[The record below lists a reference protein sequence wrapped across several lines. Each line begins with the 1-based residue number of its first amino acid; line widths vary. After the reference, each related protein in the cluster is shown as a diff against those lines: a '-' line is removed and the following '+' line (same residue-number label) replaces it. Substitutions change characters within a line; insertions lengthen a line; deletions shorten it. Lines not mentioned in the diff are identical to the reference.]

1 MRARIA
7 ANSMFAMA
15 LVACVIGSIPY
26 SVFGQDQAQTRS
38 SNAAGDSVPPTVAEA
53 IRALEAQIQ
62 RLNSE
67 VGKLRSNQQRQ
78 SVETAQL
85 RDDLSAARA
94 ELAAVTHA
102 PKSQIYAVSNS
113 PSGQS
118 SSGQTVQGP
127 TLDQRIAKLEDNQQ
141 LTDARIAEQN
151 QTKVESGSKYR
162 LRLSGIA
169 LVNVFGT
176 QGTVDNLDYPQLA
189 VHRDPLQ
196 SSRAFGASLRQSQIE
211 LSVFGP
217 DVAGARTSANL
228 KFDFAG
234 GFTGVPNGVTMGI
247 ARLRTGTLRLDW
259 TRTSIVAGQDNLFF
273 APLTPTSLAS
283 LAIPPLSYSG
293 RLWSW
298 APQVRIEHQIALTE
312 SNTLLV
318 QGGFLDSLTGDI
330 PQPGY
335 RYPTAGEQSG
345 QPGFAARVALRH
357 RALGRD
363 FTLGAGG
370 YYARQS
376 WGLGRHVNS
385 WAGTADLNLPIA
397 SWMVLSGEFYRGR
410 AVGGLGGGI
419 GQSILLSDSLLY
431 SATQVRGLDSMG
443 GWLQMKIKP
452 KPNFELNAAF
462 GQDNPYSAE
471 LRRFP
476 ATAQYYGLLQSRN
489 LSYFVN
495 FVYQVRSDVLFSL
508 EYRRLQSYPLDTKP
522 EKANQISLSMGY
534 LF

>member
-7 ANSMFAMA
+7 ANLMFAMV
-15 LVACVIGSIPY
+15 LVACVMGSIPY
-26 SVFGQDQAQTRS
+26 PVFAQDQGQTR
-38 SNAAGDSVPPTVAEA
+38 SNAAGDPASPAVAEA
-53 IRALEAQIQ
+53 LRTLEAQIQ

-67 VGKLRSNQQRQ
+67 VGELRNNLQRQ
-78 SVETAQL
+78 SADTAQL
-85 RDDLSAARA
+85 RDDLRAARA
-94 ELAAVTHA
+94 ELAAATRG
-102 PKSQIYAVSNS
+102 PQPQIYSVSN
-113 PSGQS
+113 S
-118 SSGQTVQGP
+118 SSGQTVQAP

-141 LTDARIAEQN
+141 LTEARIAEQN

-196 SSRAFGASLRQSQIE
+196 STDAFGASLRQSQIE
-211 LSVFGP
+211 LNVFGP

-228 KFDFAG
+228 KFDFG
-234 GFTGVPNGVTMGI
+234 GGLAGVPNGVTMGI

-259 TRTSIVAGQDNLFF
+259 SHTSIVAGQDNLFF

-298 APQVRIEHQIALTE
+298 APQVRIEHEIALTE

-318 QGGFLDSLTGDI
+318 QGGILDSLTGDT

-335 RYPTAGEQSG
+335 RYPTPGEQSG

-363 FTLGAGG
+363 FTLGVGG

-385 WAGTADLNLPIA
+385 WAGTADLNLPVTN
-397 SWMVLSGEFYRGR
+397 WMSVSGEFYRGN
-410 AVGGLGGGI
+410 ALGGLGGGI

-443 GWLQMKIKP
+443 GWLQIKIKP
-452 KPNFELNAAF
+452 KPNFELNAAY
-462 GQDNPYSAE
+462 GQDNPFSAE

-476 ATAQYYGLLQSRN
+476 ATTQYYGLLQSRN